1 MKRRPGFTLMEIL
14 IAMALTGML
23 TALALAP
30 VVMTVRR
37 VVTAQNG
44 ASGTLALERAASFM
58 ARELAGAV
66 RIAKTSVIVHDHQA
80 FGGDEDDTLIVMTAS
95 PSRQH
100 LAAGS
105 VVYKLEHEDSLRE
118 VQPGLYRWY
127 FPGKRPEDIDDKELH
142 GEDGQLVLPGVTVF
156 SVEVPEETESL
167 KEYAGGLPVGISIAM
182 TRDSG
187 EKSGETGGKDSFE
200 DTFVFP

>member
-1 MKRRPGFTLMEIL
+1 MRRGPGFTLIEIL

-30 VVMTVRR
+30 VVMTVSR
-37 VVTAQNG
+37 VVRAQSG
-44 ASGTLALERAASFM
+44 ASGTLALERAAAFM
-58 ARELAGAV
+58 GRELAGAV
-66 RIAKTSVIVHDHQA
+66 RLAKVSVIVEDHQA

-95 PSRQH
+95 PSRQR

-105 VVYKLEHEDSLRE
+105 VVYRLEHEDPLRE
-118 VQPGLYRWY
+118 SQAGLYRWH
-127 FPGKRPEDIDDKELH
+127 FPGKLPEEIDTKDLR

-156 SVEVPEETESL
+156 SVEVPDTTERL
-167 KEYAGGLPVGISIAM
+167 KEYKGGLPVGICVAM
-182 TRDSG
+182 TRDSE
-187 EKSGETGGKDSFE
+187 EKDTERGGKESFE